1 MGKISLYGVEDW
13 SSQRHLDS
21 LEAYIAKGHTCVTNG
36 VQTAVQA
43 CLELLGTRSSVVP
56 VILPITASPDTLAG
70 VLRAGA
76 HPLLLDIDE
85 ETLQMDP
92 AQLQEAIELLAQDEK
107 VPIVFFN
114 RPFGSPVRPEL
125 LDQVEE
131 LCSVCVADVIP
142 HPDLVEEDLPAVF
155 NIFDLT
161 PVCGNGAAIIHVFHA
176 QVKQLKAVRSAPIGL
191 DAALSETQAKH
202 VLANLKSFPLEVSLY
217 KNVVCSFLEEPEAP
231 EHLLHSKWPAPLWFR
246 VPNARRVVAHLAS
259 YDIEASVGIQPLY
272 NLEEVKGRYMEDPE
286 YPVADKLQN
295 SFVCVPTHQDV
306 QGLEKQ
312 IIKYIKEVQ

>member
-1 MGKISLYGVEDW
+1 MGKLSLHGVEDW
-13 SSQRHLDS
+13 GSYRHLTA

-43 CLELLGTRSSVVP
+43 CLELLGTRTSIVP

-76 HPLLLDIDE
+76 HPMLLDIDE
-85 ETLQMDP
+85 KTLQMDP
-92 AQLQEAIELLAQDEK
+92 AQLRDALQLMEEQEQ
-107 VPIVFFN
+107 VPIVLFN
-114 RPFGSPVRPEL
+114 RPFGSPVSSDL
-125 LDQVEE
+125 MVQVDD
-131 LCSVCVADVIP
+131 LCTICDSRLIP

-161 PVCGNGAAIIHVFHA
+161 PICGNGAAIVHVFHA
-176 QVKQLKAVRSAPIGL
+176 QVKQLKAVRSASMGL
-191 DAALSETQAKH
+191 DAALSETQAKNA
-202 VLANLKSFPLEVSLY
+202 LANLKSFPLDVSLY
-217 KNVVCSFLEEPEAP
+217 KKVVCSYLEQSPDS
-231 EHLLHSKWPAPLWFR
+231 LLHSKWPAPLWIR

-259 YDIEASVGIQPLY
+259 YDIEAVVGILPLHH
-272 NLEEVKGRYMEDPE
+272 LEEIKGRYQVDPE

-295 SFVCVPTHQDV
+295 SFVCVPTHQAV
-306 QGLEKQ
+306 QGREAE